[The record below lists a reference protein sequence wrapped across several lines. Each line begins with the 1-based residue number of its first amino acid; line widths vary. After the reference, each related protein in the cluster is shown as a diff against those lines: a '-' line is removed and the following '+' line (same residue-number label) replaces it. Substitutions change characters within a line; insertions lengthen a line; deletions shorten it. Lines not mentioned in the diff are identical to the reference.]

1 MKDRNK
7 ALRKALHVSQDAICQ
22 RVGVKRSTV
31 CTYEKGIRLP
41 SDSVIA
47 MICREF
53 NVNEE
58 WLRTGKG
65 SMFTEV
71 HRDEQIAR
79 FVGEIL
85 SEDDDF
91 RRRFIAILAQMTPEE
106 WKVIQAFAEKLAQKK
121 EPTE

>member
-1 MKDRNK
+1 MKDRIK
-7 ALRKALHVSQDAICQ
+7 TLRKALGLNQAEFGN
-22 RVGVKRSTV
+22 RLGVKANTI
-31 CTYEKGIRLP
+31 CNYENGMRTP
-41 SDSVIA
+41 SDAVITLL
-47 MICREF
+47 CREF
-53 NVNEE
+53 NVNEP
-58 WLRTGKG
+58 WIRTGKG